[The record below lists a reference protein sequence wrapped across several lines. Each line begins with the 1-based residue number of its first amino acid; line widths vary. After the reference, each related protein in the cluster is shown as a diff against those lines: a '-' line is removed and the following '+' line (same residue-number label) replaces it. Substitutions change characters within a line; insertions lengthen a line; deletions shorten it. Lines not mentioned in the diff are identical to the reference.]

1 MFPAD
6 GLNREGDMS
15 YCTEC
20 ESLNM
25 HTSTCSKFK
34 KMRQEAV
41 EAQRNAMP
49 FCPGCRKYHR
59 EGHQFCENY
68 AKDTLQQQSFKA
80 VPRTPILDEREK
92 EYGSFTKIADN
103 SCMIR
108 DYLLR
113 GQNSQSGYT
122 LVERE
127 ALTMIATKLARII
140 NNPHHADSWRDIA
153 GYCNLVLESY

>member
-6 GLNREGDMS
+6 GLNREGDMD
-15 YCTEC
+15 
-20 ESLNM
+20 
-25 HTSTCSKFK
+25 SKA
-34 KMRQEAV
+34 ENYTDS
-41 EAQRNAMP
+41 QRPIVTNDRHAMP

-59 EGHQFCENY
+59 EGHQFCEDY
-68 AKDTLQQQSFKA
+68 PLTSAEILEQQENVRA

-92 EYGSFTKIADN
+92 EYGSFAKIADN